1 MHRTTRRLTIIAI
14 TLAVLA
20 GTGVAAFAH
29 GGLTF
34 GFKSIRQGV
43 PNGVGRFSLTSTDI
57 RKGKP
62 IPHMFWGCTGPGV
75 SPELSWSGAPNT
87 TRSFALTVYDP
98 DAPTGSGFWHWIA
111 WDLPSSTRSLP
122 TGATL
127 PAGGVNGPND
137 GGGFGYTGPCPP
149 VGDIKHHYEFTIL
162 ALDTPSLDLPANT
175 EAAFVGFT
183 MRLHIIATASL
194 TATAQQ

>member
-1 MHRTTRRLTIIAI
+1 MHRTARRLTVIAI
-14 TLAVLA
+14 ALAVLA

-29 GGLTF
+29 GGPTF

-43 PNGVGRFSLTSTDI
+43 PNGVRRFSLTSTDI
-57 RKGKP
+57 RANKP
-62 IPHMFWGCTGPGV
+62 IPHEFWGCTGPGV
-75 SPELSWSGAPNT
+75 SPELSWSGAPGT
-87 TRSFALTVYDP
+87 TRSYALTVYDP

-111 WDLPSSTRSLP
+111 WDLPSGTSSLP

-127 PAGGVNGPND
+127 PPGGVNGPND

-149 VGDIKHHYEFTIL
+149 VGDIKHHYTFTIL
-162 ALDTPSLDLPANT
+162 ALDVPSLGLPAT
-175 EAAFVGFT
+175 TPAALVGFT